1 MPSPSSQKQAL
12 VIVQTMFEGLRDAGY
27 LVANPMRA
35 VMKGFALPS
44 SRMNVTRSFTEA
56 EWAHVQR
63 CIADEPAG
71 PARTRLKC
79 LLELLVTS
87 GVRLEE
93 LAQARWGN
101 LRLETLPDLPPT
113 WVLSVTGKRNKTR
126 DVPLADEVVEL
137 LRGHAEGFRESEED
151 GGWTEADS
159 PLIFALAGS
168 VPQWGLV
175 DGRVRQVAVAEE
187 GGGALSGP
195 GIYALL
201 KRFFGR
207 AAASAGSAGLEAGR
221 FEAASTHW
229 MRHTFAR
236 QSLVDGAPLEVVS
249 ELMGHASIDTTS
261 IYSTQELAR
270 KIGAVRLKR
279 SRTAPKRAES

>member
-1 MPSPSSQKQAL
+1 
-12 VIVQTMFEGLRDAGY
+12 MFEGLRDAGY

-101 LRLETLPDLPPT
+101 LRLETLPELPPT

-137 LRGHAEGFRESEED
+137 LREAR
-151 GGWTEADS
+151 GG
-159 PLIFALAGS
+159 
-168 VPQWGLV
+168 V
-175 DGRVRQVAVAEE
+175 
-187 GGGALSGP
+187 
-195 GIYALL
+195 
-201 KRFFGR
+201 FGKPR
-207 AAASAGSAGLEAGR
+207 
-221 FEAASTHW
+221 
-229 MRHTFAR
+229 
-236 QSLVDGAPLEVVS
+236 
-249 ELMGHASIDTTS
+249 
-261 IYSTQELAR
+261 
-270 KIGAVRLKR
+270 
-279 SRTAPKRAES
+279 KRAVGRKVTGR

>member
-1 MPSPSSQKQAL
+1 M
-12 VIVQTMFEGLRDAGY
+12 IVQTMFEGLRDAGY

-44 SRMNVTRSFTEA
+44 SRVNVSRSFTEA

-63 CIADEPAG
+63 CVADEPAG

-87 GVRLEE
+87 GVRLDE
-93 LAQARWGN
+93 LAHARWGN

-113 WVLSVTGKRNKTR
+113 WILSVTGKRNKTR
-126 DVPLADEVVEL
+126 DVPLGDEVVAQ
-137 LRGHAEGFRESEED
+137 LRAHAADFAGGGDDD
-151 GGWTEADS
+151 GGSER
-159 PLIFALAGS
+159 PLICALRGS

-175 DGRVRQVAVAEE
+175 AGALRQVAVAEE
-187 GGGALSGP
+187 GGGALSAA

-207 AAASAGSAGLEAGR
+207 AAAAAADAELDAGR

-270 KIGAVRLKR
+270 KIGAVRMKR
-279 SRTAPKRAES
+279 NRGVAAG